1 MTEVTEVGDGFAE
14 PGMTF
19 AAFAERIG
27 KSRPYISKL
36 VAEGRIRPPA
46 LTAER
51 KIIAHLAEQ
60 QIAETA
66 DPTRSAAGARFADSA
81 TVAGSK
87 ARRAAADAERAEI
100 EVRRA
105 RTEEKVRA
113 GELLERGAVAAVLS
127 PLLRELRDQVLAAP
141 REYVLDPAQAAAT
154 EEALRAVFQ
163 RTSDRILTDGDAAG
177 A

>member
-1 MTEVTEVGDGFAE
+1 MTAVTEGDDGATDA
-14 PGMTF
+14 GLTF
-19 AAFAERIG
+19 AAFAAVIG
-27 KSRPYISKL
+27 KSRPYVSKL

-66 DPTRSAAGARFADSA
+66 DPMRGASVRVVDSA
-81 TVAGSK
+81 SVAGSK

-105 RTEEKVRA
+105 RTEEQVRR
-113 GELLERGAVAAVLS
+113 GELLERAAVAAAIG
-127 PLLRELRDQVLAAP
+127 PLLRDLRDQVLSTP
-141 REYVLDPAQAAAT
+141 REHVLDPAQAAAC
-154 EEALRAVFQ
+154 EEAMRGQFQ
-163 RTSDRILTDGDAAG
+163 RLSDRILNHGDGAG
-177 A
+177 G